1 MMKARML
8 ALAGVALI
16 ALAGP
21 AAASD
26 AQGWYLDIGA
36 GWDHMGQLEVPQSP
50 LVYPSGPEAGK
61 KIDKLSTGGSA
72 LVTGE
77 VGFRF
82 PARIRT
88 EVEIGWDNHDVNST
102 GPTSGGKSQI

>member
-1 MMKARML
+1 MKSRMI

-36 GWDHMGQLEVPQSP
+36 GWDHMGQIEVPQSP
-50 LVYPSGPEAGK
+50 LVYPSGPNAGTRID
-61 KIDKLSTGGSA
+61 KIDTTTAA
-72 LVTGE
+72 LVTGSI
-77 VGFRF
+77 GFRF

-88 EVEIGWDNHDVNST
+88 EAEFGWTNHDTDGT
-102 GPTSGGKSQI
+102 GATTSG